1 MYKAKEPGKLVMQFK
16 AESKDLKKK
25 LFMAQIPARRQE
37 KNRCLNSVRQSEFSL
52 PLPFCSILAFSGL
65 DDTYPGG
72 RLPWWLSW

>member
-37 KNRCLNSVRQSEFSL
+37 KTD
-52 PLPFCSILAFSGL
+52 A
-65 DDTYPGG
+65 
-72 RLPWWLSW
+72 